1 MCSENDLVSYLQI
14 GQLLRLLILYGTRN
28 LAGFDSLFNLV
39 AQLLQHVWCCY
50 EVEHRHAKNGR
61 GGVCAGENLEE
72 HLGLTLAFGEAVFDK
87 GALEIFK
94 GELVTCLN
102 YQLELGKEKVIQA
115 YLGQLSRS
123 VQTSLPQACAKI

>member
-1 MCSENDLVSYLQI
+1 MCSENDIVSYLQI

-28 LAGFDSLFNLV
+28 LAGFDPLFNLV

-61 GGVCAGENLEE
+61 SGVCAGENLEE

-94 GELVTCLN
+94 GESVT
-102 YQLELGKEKVIQA
+102 
-115 YLGQLSRS
+115 R
-123 VQTSLPQACAKI
+123 